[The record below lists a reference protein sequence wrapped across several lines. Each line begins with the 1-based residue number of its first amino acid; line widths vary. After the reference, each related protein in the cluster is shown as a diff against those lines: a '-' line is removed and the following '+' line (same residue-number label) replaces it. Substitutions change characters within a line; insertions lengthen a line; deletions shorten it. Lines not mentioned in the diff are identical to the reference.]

1 MKKNLENVYEAQIK
15 ALQEEIAA
23 LQCQQD
29 KNEREIAMNLAG
41 GRMQDALLIMTGH
54 QEKEMGKS
62 QRHITAHLKTEIM
75 EMEED
80 LIRQTKINGI
90 VLVNCSVKTV
100 EKGNKKMVQQHRLTG
115 HCSFL
120 DFQVEFELTDVQ
132 EDTTLVR
139 TITDLNIVMDS
150 TEFKDFGNFVS
161 GVEDKRDLLLFFRTL
176 RRFSDR
182 CEDRRRT
189 FQHFQRWRQ
198 ALGDGP
204 EVISAQTEEKYPCV
218 VSLPGGCR
226 AEVMQIKSPKLA
238 GCALTIYWS
247 IEVTNEGDIT
257 PKIDLLTKMPEK
269 VLEMDSRKV
278 IENAPDSFQSLLR
291 ILGAEA
297 SIDTVIQS
305 VDV

>member
-23 LQCQQD
+23 LQGQQD
-29 KNEREIAMNLAG
+29 KNEREIAMNLGG
-41 GRMQDALLIMTGH
+41 GRMQDALLVMTG
-54 QEKEMGKS
+54 QKETGK
-62 QRHITAHLKTEIM
+62 RDITAHLKAEIM
-75 EMEED
+75 EMEEE
-80 LIRQTKINGI
+80 LIRQTKMNGI
-90 VLVNCSVKTV
+90 VLLNCCVKTM
-100 EKGNKKMVQQHRLTG
+100 EKSNKKMVQQHRLTG

-150 TEFKDFGNFVS
+150 TEFKDFSKFVS
-161 GVEDKRDLLLFFRTL
+161 GVEDKRHLLLFFRTV

-189 FQHFQRWRQ
+189 FQHFQ
-198 ALGDGP
+198 
-204 EVISAQTEEKYPCV
+204 EKYPRV

-226 AEVMQIKSPKLA
+226 AETMQIKSPKLA
-238 GCALTIYWS
+238 GCALTVYWS
-247 IEVTNEGDIT
+247 IEVTNEGDVT

-305 VDV
+305 VAV

>member
-23 LQCQQD
+23 LQGQQD

-62 QRHITAHLKTEIM
+62 QRDITAHLKTEIM

-90 VLVNCSVKTV
+90 VLVNCCVKTV

-150 TEFKDFGNFVS
+150 TEFKDFSNFVS

-189 FQHFQRWRQ
+189 FQHFQ
-198 ALGDGP
+198 
-204 EVISAQTEEKYPCV
+204 EKYPCV

-305 VDV
+305 MAA

>member
-189 FQHFQRWRQ
+189 FQHFQ
-198 ALGDGP
+198 
-204 EVISAQTEEKYPCV
+204 EKYPCV

>member
-1 MKKNLENVYEAQIK
+1 LPF
-15 ALQEEIAA
+15 LS
-23 LQCQQD
+23 LS
-29 KNEREIAMNLAG
+29 L
-41 GRMQDALLIMTGH
+41 
-54 QEKEMGKS
+54 S
-62 QRHITAHLKTEIM
+62 Q
-75 EMEED
+75 
-80 LIRQTKINGI
+80 
-90 VLVNCSVKTV
+90 
-100 EKGNKKMVQQHRLTG
+100 
-115 HCSFL
+115 
-120 DFQVEFELTDVQ
+120 
-132 EDTTLVR
+132 
-139 TITDLNIVMDS
+139 
-150 TEFKDFGNFVS
+150 
-161 GVEDKRDLLLFFRTL
+161 
-176 RRFSDR
+176 
-182 CEDRRRT
+182 
-189 FQHFQRWRQ
+189 
-198 ALGDGP
+198 
-204 EVISAQTEEKYPCV
+204 EKYPCV